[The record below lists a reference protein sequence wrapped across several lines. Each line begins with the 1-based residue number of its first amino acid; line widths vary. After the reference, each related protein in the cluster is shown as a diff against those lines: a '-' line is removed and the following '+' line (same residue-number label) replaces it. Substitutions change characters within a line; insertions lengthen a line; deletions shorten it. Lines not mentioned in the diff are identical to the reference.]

1 MCCAIIPV
9 YHCVY
14 GWGNCQNSLV
24 CWAII
29 PVYHLSLALVY
40 GYGNRQNS
48 FMCCTI
54 IPVYHLSSGVWLRE
68 MSEQF
73 SVLYSNTSFRSLL
86 RYMVEGIIRTV
97 SCVAQSY
104 QFTLYTLVCGWRN
117 CQNSLVCCTIIPVY
131 HLSPGVWLR
140 ELSEQFN
147 VLYSHTSLQSTH
159 WCFAGGNCQN
169 NLVCCTITLGRGSCQ
184 DMVMCCTLIP
194 VYYLSSGI
202 LSDCQ
207 HNNKKRKK
215 KISCLLPWK
224 QKFILQNAWFRLFCL
239 VVKAFFFLSLN
250 ILWHKSVSTV

>member
-1 MCCAIIPV
+1 M
-9 YHCVY
+9 Y
-14 GWGNCQNSLV
+14 GWGKCQNSLV
-24 CWAII
+24 C
-29 PVYHLSLALVY
+29 
-40 GYGNRQNS
+40 
-48 FMCCTI
+48 CTV

-131 HLSPGVWLR
+131 HLSPGVWLK

-207 HNNKKRKK
+207 YNNKKEKK
-215 KISCLLPWK
+215 
-224 QKFILQNAWFRLFCL
+224 
-239 VVKAFFFLSLN
+239 
-250 ILWHKSVSTV
+250 